1 MLKNNEKLFG
11 HFQKLSDA
19 VCGGLCWLAAYHI
32 RFEFFPH
39 GQAGLETL
47 FYKLTFLVMGLT
59 VYFFYKMNLYRSQR
73 FTNKLKEIT
82 TVFYANALS
91 VLSLIVILYFF
102 AGDRVSRLTI
112 IVYFLLSS
120 FVLTLLRILIRNYLR
135 SLREKGMNL
144 RHVLM
149 VGNGAQCEDYVKTVL
164 RFKDS
169 GIKFCGWIDG
179 DNLSQQYNINPIKAK
194 LSDALST
201 LDPDA
206 IVIGYPSKDSHKVDE
221 IIQGHYDSL
230 RPIQVLPDLTLSFIG
245 HSIED
250 FAGIPLMTINH
261 PKLNGLGMLFK
272 RMVDILGGLV
282 GLILL
287 SPLLIIIAS
296 LVKLTSKGPIFYG
309 QERMGLDGQPFMM
322 WKFRSMRVTDNE
334 DKTTWTTKDDPRKT
348 KLGSFIRKTS
358 IDELPQLYNVLK
370 GNMSLVGPRPE
381 RPFFVKKF
389 REEIP
394 GYMLRH
400 KMKAGITGWAQING
414 WRGDTSIKKRIEFD
428 NFYIKNWSFWMDIK
442 ILFLTFWKGFINKNA
457 Y

>member
-11 HFQKLSDA
+11 HFQKVSDA
-19 VCGGLCWLAAYHI
+19 VCAGICWLAAYHI
-32 RFEFFPH
+32 RFEYLPS
-39 GQAGLETL
+39 GQTGLETL

-73 FTNKLKEIT
+73 FTNKFNEIT

-112 IVYFLLSS
+112 IVYFFLSS
-120 FVLTLLRILIRNYLR
+120 FALTLLRILIRNYLR
-135 SLREKGMNL
+135 YLRQKGMNL
-144 RHVLM
+144 RHILII
-149 VGNGAQCEDYVKTVL
+149 GNGTQSEEYVKTVL
-164 RFKDS
+164 KFKDS

-179 DNLSQQYNINPIKAK
+179 GELPQKYNIASLNI
-194 LSDALST
+194 T
-201 LDPDA
+201 LDEAFSAHNPDA
-206 IVIGYPSKDSHKVDE
+206 IVVGYPSKDSHKVDD
-221 IIQGHYDSL
+221 IIRIHYDSL

-261 PKLNGLGMLFK
+261 PKFNGPAMLFK
-272 RMVDILGGLV
+272 RVIDIIGGLV
-282 GLILL
+282 GLIIL
-287 SPLLIIIAS
+287 SPLLILIGC

-309 QERMGLDGQPFMM
+309 QERMGLDGKAFMM

-348 KLGSFIRKTS
+348 RLGSFIRKTS
-358 IDELPQLYNVLK
+358 IDELPQLYNVLI

-381 RPFFVKKF
+381 RPFFVRKF

-428 NFYIKNWSFWMDIK
+428 NFYIKNWSLWMDIK